1 MSSKRICFHEI
12 RAAVL
17 GPQGFSEPLAIVF
30 IKIFIILYLGLI
42 CKNGCILVIDVFSKL
57 MAMSEYIYSAI
68 SNRRICAAYA
78 RFGSQSHLDRHE
90 ALSCIR
96 LFAPKRV
103 SPAPLRLCGSVLS
116 VKLSDIAK
124 LISK

>member
-1 MSSKRICFHEI
+1 MMR
-12 RAAVL
+12 
-17 GPQGFSEPLAIVF
+17 FSQRMPWF
-30 IKIFIILYLGLI
+30 KIASHHFEMIL
-42 CKNGCILVIDVFSKL
+42 
-57 MAMSEYIYSAI
+57 AMSEYIYSAI

-78 RFGSQSHLDRHE
+78 RLGLQSHLDRRE

-96 LFAPKRV
+96 LFAPKRA

-124 LISK
+124 NLW